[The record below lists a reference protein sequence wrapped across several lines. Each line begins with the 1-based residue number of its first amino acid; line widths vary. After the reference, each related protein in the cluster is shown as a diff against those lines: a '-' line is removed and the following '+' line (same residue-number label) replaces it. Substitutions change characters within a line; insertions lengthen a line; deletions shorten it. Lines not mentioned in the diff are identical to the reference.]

1 MLQIEEQIKVAVQ
14 QEKQAEQKALM
25 AEEQMRTASNAQ
37 QRKSAKRKLVKAQKE
52 LKLAEF

>member
-1 MLQIEEQIKVAVQ
+1 MLQIEEQIRVAVQ

-25 AEEQMRTASNAQ
+25 AEEQMRTASNSQ